1 MKKTENNKNE
11 KLSVELGKIA
21 LLSFI
26 ILPLLLVM
34 CVGAYGLVVWL
45 LQIFVIG
52 LPTA

>member
-1 MKKTENNKNE
+1 MKKTDETKSE
-11 KLSVELGKIA
+11 KLSAEIIKIA
-21 LLSFI
+21 LLSCV
-26 ILPLLLVM
+26 ILPLLMVM